1 MSKIKLDERIE
12 NAMNAFFETEPD
24 HGSLAMRSGV
34 RDELVA
40 SAGTA
45 FSVKFGKWSNL
56 LRELFLFGPGT
67 FFLFFVTLA
76 LIFFYP
82 TQGLPFPGL
91 IMLAMTA
98 FITYA
103 GTGDIRNTKNLAV
116 PATVIVAAAA
126 VAIIQSI
133 FPVPEYLSP
142 YFSYALYSFPIAL
155 IAAKLMQMWLSEKE

>member
-12 NAMNAFFETEPD
+12 DAMNAFFETEPD
-24 HGSLAMRSGV
+24 HGSLATRSGV
-34 RDELVA
+34 CNELTV
-40 SAGTA
+40 SAEPA
-45 FSVKFGKWSNL
+45 FSEKFGKWSNI

-67 FFLFFVTLA
+67 FFLYFVTLA

-82 TQGLPFPGL
+82 SQGFPISGVT
-91 IMLAMTA
+91 MLAATA

-103 GTGDIRNTKNLAV
+103 GAGDIRNTKNLAV
-116 PATVIVAAAA
+116 PATVIVVAAA
-126 VAIIQSI
+126 VAIIRSI